1 MRHVM
6 HKNSGRLNL
15 GWVLFGG
22 LALLGTAGCTDMGT
36 DAGEGDDKATFSS
49 KVVLDWNAHA
59 LGALS
64 TAFAGL
70 DPLVA
75 TRVMSMVHVSMHDAI
90 NSADREFERY
100 SYIPRDSTAHPVAAA
115 AAAAHRVLVNQFP
128 GQAAD
133 FDAKLNASRAEVPDG
148 LGETRGRALGDQVAN
163 HILQLRAN
171 DGSGTPAGYT
181 PGTGAGK
188 YQFVPPFEG
197 FIYRPEW
204 RFVTPW
210 VLSSPGQ
217 FRSAA
222 PPALNT
228 NGYRDSYNIVKA
240 AGVLTGSNR
249 TAEQTTY
256 AKFWYENSDEG
267 WNKITRDASV
277 RKGLDLHRSAR
288 LFALVNMAMAD
299 GYIAGWESKF
309 HYDLWRPFTGIRNG
323 NSDPN
328 PNTVGDPN
336 WQPLL
341 ATPPVQDYPSTH
353 SVLGKAAA
361 QVLGRVLGDRTTFS
375 FTSTSAE
382 NPALPRTYT
391 SFSAAAAENGDSRI
405 RAGLHFPFAVT
416 AGITMGEKIGNR
428 AVDYFLEND

>member
-1 MRHVM
+1 MQ
-6 HKNSGRLNL
+6 KNSGRLNL
-15 GWVLFGG
+15 GCVLFGG
-22 LALLGTAGCTDMGT
+22 LALLGTAGCMDMGS
-36 DAGEGDDKATFSS
+36 DAGAEGDEKATFSS
-49 KVVLDWNAHA
+49 KIVLDWNAHA

-90 NSADREFERY
+90 NSADSEFERY
-100 SYIPRDSTAHPVAAA
+100 SFTPRDSTAHPVAAA

-128 GQAAD
+128 AQAAD
-133 FDAKLNASRAEVPDG
+133 LDAKLNASLAEVPDG

-171 DGSGTPAGYT
+171 DGSSTPASYT
-181 PGTGAGK
+181 PGAGAGK

-204 RFVTPW
+204 RFVRPW
-210 VLSSPGQ
+210 VLTSPSQ

-222 PPALNT
+222 PPALT
-228 NGYRDSYNIVKA
+228 STKYRDDYNIVKA

-249 TAEQTTY
+249 SAEQTAY

-267 WNKITRDASV
+267 WNKITRDVAI

-288 LFALVNMAMAD
+288 LFALVNMVMAD

-309 HYDLWRPFTGIRNG
+309 HYDFWRPFTAIRNG

-328 PNTVGDPN
+328 SGTVGDPS
-336 WQPLL
+336 WEPLL
-341 ATPPVQDYPSTH
+341 GTPPVQDYPSTH

-361 QVLGRVLGDRTTFS
+361 QVLARVVGDRTTFS
-375 FTSTSAE
+375 FTSTTAE
-382 NPALPRTYT
+382 NPSQARTYT
-391 SFSAAAAENGDSRI
+391 SFAAAAAENGDSRI
-405 RAGLHFPFAVT
+405 RAGLHFPFAVA

-428 AVDYFLEND
+428 AVDYFLERD